1 MLLKMYLRAGASSWV
16 GSFPLTSPAAH
27 RTNKHHTPRVIRFG
41 FGAIVIVL
49 ATLFALTLFEEGDA
63 VGAQAGPS
71 PAGCGGDYANSFGSV
86 GFNTVVGNKL
96 LSSSPTS
103 ATYGLGS
110 PIPAGTYQ
118 LSAVSYDG
126 YTGRESSAGQ
136 GNEQWFAELLDGSGN
151 VLATTGTTG
160 DLADGVA
167 EATWSGGVGQV
178 TISATATQIRTV
190 HAAIGSASGN
200 SVRPVCI
207 GAQVVAPPETV
218 PPSTTP
224 PDTTPPDT
232 TPPPAPGPSTITVQ
246 KITEGDEDFE
256 ATLTLDCGASG
267 SARGTD
273 RNPSISV
280 GDLQPGSTCL
290 ITVEAGDATNIAFNV
305 EPASVIPID
314 EPGNAISITVPADGL
329 EIVVS
334 ITCILEGGGE
344 VDPEP
349 PAPEPEP
356 EPELPAPEPE
366 PPAPEPKPEPQPVKQ
381 PADQEP
387 AKPVAGTPDF
397 TG

>member
-1 MLLKMYLRAGASSWV
+1 M
-16 GSFPLTSPAAH
+16 
-27 RTNKHHTPRVIRFG
+27 
-41 FGAIVIVL
+41 IVL
-49 ATLFALTLFEEGDA
+49 ATLFALTLFEKGDA

-86 GFNTVVGNKL
+86 GFDTVIGNKI
-96 LSSSPTS
+96 LSSGPTS

-126 YTGRESSAGQ
+126 YTDRANSAGQ
-136 GNEQWFAELLDGSGN
+136 GNEQWYAELLDGSGN

-167 EATWSGGVGQV
+167 EATWSGSVGEV
-178 TISATATQIRTV
+178 TISGTATQIRAV
-190 HAAIGSASGN
+190 HAAIGSASVN

-207 GAQVVAPPETV
+207 GASLVAPPETV
-218 PPSTTP
+218 PPATTP

-232 TPPPAPGPSTITVQ
+232 TPPDTTPPDTTPPATGPSSITVQ
-246 KITEGDEDFE
+246 KISEGDEDFE

-280 GDLQPGSTCL
+280 GDLPVGATCL
-290 ITVEAGDATNIAFNV
+290 ITVDTAGATNIAFAV
-305 EPASVIPID
+305 EPATVIPINED
-314 EPGNAISITVPADGL
+314 GGGNAISITVPSEGL

-334 ITCILEGGGE
+334 ITCILEGGGG

-356 EPELPAPEPE
+356 EPEPE
-366 PPAPEPKPEPQPVKQ
+366 PPAPEPTPEPAPEPEPAPQPVKK
-381 PADQEP
+381 PADQAP
-387 AKPVAGTPDF
+387 ATPVAGTPDF